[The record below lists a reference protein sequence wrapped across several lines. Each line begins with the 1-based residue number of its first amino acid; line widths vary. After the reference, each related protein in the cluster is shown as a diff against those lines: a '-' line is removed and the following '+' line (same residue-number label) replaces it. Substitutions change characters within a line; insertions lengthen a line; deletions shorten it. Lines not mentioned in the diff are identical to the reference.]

1 MTLVMLLYNQHN
13 YLQRGYFIEI
23 KFSLD
28 RDNIIEFQCSNLIN
42 TKQFKKGRI
51 WAFIYML
58 SVLGFVSLVTE
69 RKDMRVFTIILGVII
84 CIFFKVLFK
93 IFSKILL
100 NRIYKK
106 SESSY
111 IFDEKV
117 ISISEENIFIKNSL
131 GNREILFNSIS
142 SLNLVD
148 QYMFIVLLN
157 KEYLLIPVSAF
168 NTSEEKEQF
177 IRLIEEKSNLNIKK
191 SYPNNLKYI

>member
-1 MTLVMLLYNQHN
+1 MLLYNQHN

-148 QYMFIVLLN
+148 KYMFIVLLN

-191 SYPNNLKYI
+191 SYPYNLKYI

>member
-93 IFSKILL
+93 IFSRILL
-100 NRIYKK
+100 NKIYKK

-148 QYMFIVLLN
+148 KYMFIVLLN

>member
-1 MTLVMLLYNQHN
+1 
-13 YLQRGYFIEI
+13 
-23 KFSLD
+23 
-28 RDNIIEFQCSNLIN
+28 
-42 TKQFKKGRI
+42 
-51 WAFIYML
+51 
-58 SVLGFVSLVTE
+58 
-69 RKDMRVFTIILGVII
+69 ILGVII

-100 NRIYKK
+100 NKIYKK
-106 SESSY
+106 GESSY

-117 ISISEENIFIKNSL
+117 ISINEENIFIKNSL

-148 QYMFIVLLN
+148 QYMFILLLN

-177 IRLIEEKSNLNIKK
+177 IRLIEEKSNLNIK
-191 SYPNNLKYI
+191 NHIRTI

>member
-1 MTLVMLLYNQHN
+1 MLLYNQHN
-13 YLQRGYFIEI
+13 YLQRGDFMEI

-58 SVLGFVSLVTE
+58 SLLGFVSLVTE

-100 NRIYKK
+100 NKIYKK
-106 SESSY
+106 GESSY

-117 ISISEENIFIKNSL
+117 ISINEENIFIKNSL

>member
-1 MTLVMLLYNQHN
+1 M
-13 YLQRGYFIEI
+13 EI
-23 KFSLD
+23 KFALNREEIIKFQSS
-28 RDNIIEFQCSNLIN
+28 NIIN
-42 TKQFKKGRI
+42 TKQFKNGRI
-51 WAFIYML
+51 LAFIYMI

-84 CIFFKVLFK
+84 LLFFKVWFK
-93 IFSKILL
+93 IFSNIFL
-100 NRIYKK
+100 NRVYKK
-106 SESSY
+106 SQYSY

-117 ISISEENIFIKNSL
+117 ISISEEGIFIKNSL

-142 SLNLVD
+142 SLNLAD
-148 QYMFIVLLN
+148 QYIFIVLLN

>member
-1 MTLVMLLYNQHN
+1 MLLYNQHN
-13 YLQRGYFIEI
+13 YLQRGDFMEI

-100 NRIYKK
+100 NKIYKK

-148 QYMFIVLLN
+148 KYMFIVLLN

>member
-1 MTLVMLLYNQHN
+1 MLLYNQHN

-58 SVLGFVSLVTE
+58 SLLGFVSLVTE

-148 QYMFIVLLN
+148 KYMFIVLLN

-191 SYPNNLKYI
+191 SYPYNLKYI

>member
-100 NRIYKK
+100 NKIYKK
-106 SESSY
+106 GESSY

-117 ISISEENIFIKNSL
+117 ISINEENIFIKNSL

>member
-1 MTLVMLLYNQHN
+1 MLLYNQHN

-148 QYMFIVLLN
+148 KYIFIVLLN

>member
-1 MTLVMLLYNQHN
+1 MLLYNQHN
-13 YLQRGYFIEI
+13 YLQRGDFMEI

-58 SVLGFVSLVTE
+58 SLLGFVSLVTE

-100 NRIYKK
+100 NKIYKK
-106 SESSY
+106 GESSY

-117 ISISEENIFIKNSL
+117 ISINEENIFIKNSL

-168 NTSEEKEQF
+168 NTSEENEQF

-191 SYPNNLKYI
+191 SYPDNLKYI

>member
-1 MTLVMLLYNQHN
+1 MLLYNKHN
-13 YLQRGYFIEI
+13 YLQRGDFMEI

-58 SVLGFVSLVTE
+58 SLLGFVSLVTE
-69 RKDMRVFTIILGVII
+69 RKDMRVFTIIIGIII

-93 IFSKILL
+93 IFSRILL
-100 NRIYKK
+100 NKIYKK
-106 SESSY
+106 SEYSY

-117 ISISEENIFIKNSL
+117 IYISEENIFIKNSL
-131 GNREILFNSIS
+131 GNREILFNSII

-191 SYPNNLKYI
+191 SYPDNLKYI

>member
-1 MTLVMLLYNQHN
+1 M
-13 YLQRGYFIEI
+13 EI

-28 RDNIIEFQCSNLIN
+28 RDNIIEFQCSNIVN

-58 SVLGFVSLVTE
+58 SLLGFVSLVTE

-168 NTSEEKEQF
+168 NNSEEKEQF

-191 SYPNNLKYI
+191 SYPYNLKYI

>member
-1 MTLVMLLYNQHN
+1 MD
-13 YLQRGYFIEI
+13 I

-28 RDNIIEFQCSNLIN
+28 RDTIIEFQCSNIVN

-69 RKDMRVFTIILGVII
+69 RKDMRVFTIILGIII

-93 IFSKILL
+93 IFSRILL
-100 NRIYKK
+100 NKIYKK
-106 SESSY
+106 GESSY

-168 NTSEEKEQF
+168 NTSDEKEQF

-191 SYPNNLKYI
+191 SYPDNLKYI

>member
-1 MTLVMLLYNQHN
+1 MLLYNQHN
-13 YLQRGYFIEI
+13 YLQRGDFMEI

-58 SVLGFVSLVTE
+58 SLLGFVSLVTE

-100 NRIYKK
+100 NKIYKK
-106 SESSY
+106 GESSY

-117 ISISEENIFIKNSL
+117 ISINEENIFIKNSL

-191 SYPNNLKYI
+191 SYPDNLKYI

>member
-1 MTLVMLLYNQHN
+1 MLLYNQHN
-13 YLQRGYFIEI
+13 YLQRCDFMEI

-58 SVLGFVSLVTE
+58 SLLGFVSLVTE

-100 NRIYKK
+100 NKIYKK
-106 SESSY
+106 GESSY

-117 ISISEENIFIKNSL
+117 ISINEENIFIKNSL

-168 NTSEEKEQF
+168 NNSEEKEQF

-191 SYPNNLKYI
+191 SYPYNLKYI

>member
-1 MTLVMLLYNQHN
+1 MLLYNQHN
-13 YLQRGYFIEI
+13 YLQIGDFMEI

-58 SVLGFVSLVTE
+58 SLLGFVSLVTE

-100 NRIYKK
+100 NKIYKK
-106 SESSY
+106 GESSY

-117 ISISEENIFIKNSL
+117 ISINEENIFIKNSL

-191 SYPNNLKYI
+191 SYPDNLKYI

>member
-1 MTLVMLLYNQHN
+1 MD
-13 YLQRGYFIEI
+13 I

-28 RDNIIEFQCSNLIN
+28 RDTIIEFQCSNIVN

-106 SESSY
+106 GEYSY

-117 ISISEENIFIKNSL
+117 ISINEENIFIKNSL

-191 SYPNNLKYI
+191 SYPDNLKYI

>member
-1 MTLVMLLYNQHN
+1 MLLYNQHN
-13 YLQRGYFIEI
+13 YLQRGDFMEI

-58 SVLGFVSLVTE
+58 SLLGFVSLVTE

-100 NRIYKK
+100 NKIYKK
-106 SESSY
+106 GESSY

-117 ISISEENIFIKNSL
+117 ISINEENIFIKNSL

-168 NTSEEKEQF
+168 NNSEEKEQF

-191 SYPNNLKYI
+191 SYPYNLKYI

>member
-142 SLNLVD
+142 SLNLVG

-191 SYPNNLKYI
+191 SYPYNLKYI

>member
-1 MTLVMLLYNQHN
+1 MLLYNQHN

-148 QYMFIVLLN
+148 KYMFIVLLN

>member
-58 SVLGFVSLVTE
+58 SLLGFVSLVTE

>member
-1 MTLVMLLYNQHN
+1 MLLYNQHN
-13 YLQRGYFIEI
+13 YLQKGDFMEI

-58 SVLGFVSLVTE
+58 SLLGFVSLVTE

-100 NRIYKK
+100 NKIYKK
-106 SESSY
+106 GESSY

-117 ISISEENIFIKNSL
+117 ISINEENIFIKNSL

-168 NTSEEKEQF
+168 NNSEEKEQF

-191 SYPNNLKYI
+191 SYPYNLKYI

>member
-1 MTLVMLLYNQHN
+1 M
-13 YLQRGYFIEI
+13 EI

-28 RDNIIEFQCSNLIN
+28 RDNIIEFQCSNIVN

-51 WAFIYML
+51 WFFLYML
-58 SVLGFVSLVTE
+58 SLLGFVSLVTE
-69 RKDMRVFTIILGVII
+69 RKDMRVFIIILGVIM
-84 CIFFKVLFK
+84 CIFFKVFFK
-93 IFSKILL
+93 TCCKILL
-100 NRIYKK
+100 NKNYKK
-106 SESSY
+106 SEFSY

-142 SLNLVD
+142 SLNLVG

-168 NTSEEKEQF
+168 NTSEEKEQ
-177 IRLIEEKSNLNIKK
+177 LIEEKSNLNIKK
-191 SYPNNLKYI
+191 SYPDNLKYI

>member
-1 MTLVMLLYNQHN
+1 MLLYNQHN

-100 NRIYKK
+100 NKIYKK
-106 SESSY
+106 GESSY

-117 ISISEENIFIKNSL
+117 ISINEENIFIKNSL

>member
-1 MTLVMLLYNQHN
+1 MLLYNQHN

-93 IFSKILL
+93 IFSRILL
-100 NRIYKK
+100 NKIYKK

-148 QYMFIVLLN
+148 KYMFIVLLN

>member
-1 MTLVMLLYNQHN
+1 MLLYNQHN

-117 ISISEENIFIKNSL
+117 IYI
-131 GNREILFNSIS
+131 
-142 SLNLVD
+142 
-148 QYMFIVLLN
+148 
-157 KEYLLIPVSAF
+157 
-168 NTSEEKEQF
+168 
-177 IRLIEEKSNLNIKK
+177 IE
-191 SYPNNLKYI
+191 

>member
-58 SVLGFVSLVTE
+58 SLLGFVSLVTE

-100 NRIYKK
+100 NKIYKK
-106 SESSY
+106 GESSY

-117 ISISEENIFIKNSL
+117 ISINEENIFIKNSL

-148 QYMFIVLLN
+148 KYMFIVLLN

>member
-1 MTLVMLLYNQHN
+1 MLLYNQHN
-13 YLQRGYFIEI
+13 YLQRGDFMEI

-58 SVLGFVSLVTE
+58 SLLGFVSLVTE

-100 NRIYKK
+100 NKIYKK
-106 SESSY
+106 GESSY

-117 ISISEENIFIKNSL
+117 ISINEENIFIKNSL

-177 IRLIEEKSNLNIKK
+177 IRLIEEKYNLNIKK
-191 SYPNNLKYI
+191 SYPDNLKYI

>member
-1 MTLVMLLYNQHN
+1 MLLYNKHN
-13 YLQRGYFIEI
+13 YLQRSYCMEI

-28 RDNIIEFQCSNLIN
+28 RDNIIEFQCSNIVN

-100 NRIYKK
+100 NKIYKK
-106 SESSY
+106 GEYSY

-117 ISISEENIFIKNSL
+117 ISISEENIFIKNGL

-177 IRLIEEKSNLNIKK
+177 IRLIEENSNLNIKK
-191 SYPNNLKYI
+191 SYPDNLKYI